1 MWKMSREFILS
12 RGDQHI
18 IHQRLRNH
26 LRRSIAAAEEDCPP
40 DAVHSIN
47 PLNLDY
53 LVVIDF
59 EATCQHDCPKDWV
72 YEIIEFPAIL
82 LNVHTL
88 ETVRCLHWV

>member
-1 MWKMSREFILS
+1 MSLFC
-12 RGDQHI
+12 RGEHHV

-26 LRRSIAAAEEDCPP
+26 LRRSIATAEKDCPP
-40 DAVHSIN
+40 DAVQPTN

-59 EATCQHDCPKDWV
+59 EATCQQDCPKDWV
-72 YEIIEFPAIL
+72 YEIIEFPALL

-88 ETVRCLHWV
+88 ETVCLIMHLDFQSL